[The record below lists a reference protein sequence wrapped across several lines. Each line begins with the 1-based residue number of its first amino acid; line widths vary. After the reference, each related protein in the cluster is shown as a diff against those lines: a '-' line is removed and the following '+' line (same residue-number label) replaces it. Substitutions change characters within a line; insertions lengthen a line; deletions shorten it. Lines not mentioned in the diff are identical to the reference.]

1 MIKVCTQNQQSIIN
15 KLYNGTF
22 DNVAVSMS
30 NLADDII
37 LSMHENGVLK
47 CLSASIID
55 KRANNITIPF
65 DLILALS
72 IATKLKNK
80 TSLTDI
86 PFAITDHRVLAKLG
100 YNIIDTEGNLK
111 SSFMNEDS
119 IRFLI
124 NKYTDNELFS

>member
-47 CLSASIID
+47 CLSASIKIG
-55 KRANNITIPF
+55 RA
-65 DLILALS
+65 S
-72 IATKLKNK
+72 CRE
-80 TSLTDI
+80 
-86 PFAITDHRVLAKLG
+86 RV
-100 YNIIDTEGNLK
+100 
-111 SSFMNEDS
+111 
-119 IRFLI
+119 
-124 NKYTDNELFS
+124 